1 MLSSSRLA
9 VPAVAAFLAFASCAM
24 AATWRAVPG
33 APDVSIDLESL
44 RHERTRVVVW
54 VRWWGR
60 PELAGEVG
68 PAGRSPRIHRTAL
81 LTEFDCAR
89 RTLQVQATH
98 GYDGGGTAVFMSTAR
113 GAVLPVQGQELEWTY
128 DAVCEAARAGG
139 RL

>member
-1 MLSSSRLA
+1 MSTSHRLTA
-9 VPAVAAFLAFASCAM
+9 AAAVACFLIAPTAIAAS
-24 AATWRAVPG
+24 WRAVPG
-33 APDVSIDLESL
+33 APDVAIDLDSW
-44 RHERTRVVVW
+44 RQERTRVLVW

-60 PELAGEVG
+60 PALAGEAL
-68 PAGRSPRIHRTAL
+68 AGSAPRIHRTAL
-81 LTEFDCAR
+81 WTEFDCGR

-98 GYDGGGTAVFMSTAR
+98 GYDSRGTAVFMSTAR